1 MANPVPNPV
10 QRLRYFD
17 GEYLRSYDFTDE
29 QSYHI
34 ELRRLMNLKLHLHGI
49 IEGLEITLDAD
60 SVSGGPSFYSIT
72 EGMAI
77 DRTGREIIVPAPYS
91 LTNVLTA
98 PGLTA
103 QDYEVWICYQ
113 ETQTG
118 LPAAGYLDCNVKNQN
133 TRLQEGFQV
142 YLKPVNGP
150 GLVADCSGV
159 QLGIITLTSSSLGWA
174 VSNPRRWGRRYVGVR
189 AQSVIAPDQIDA
201 ENDPFDITALTTPV
215 TDHPLAGYLDIH
227 PGAFDRGNVIVRKN
241 LLVGDDFVLNSS
253 DKSKVSYSANLPTFT
268 PPITGDVKISNDLFL
283 QGNFYG
289 YNPASGQWYG
299 LQQYIQGLTP
309 VVQTGNASIT
319 ITVPGAV
326 PSPPVASGTV
336 TVVVNSMLPAVT
348 KPLQILV
355 ALTEIDWVDPKTLET
370 DWLKPAT
377 VTSQFTVS
385 VAGPSIPP
393 PPAPSINLTISATVG
408 PVVLDSS
415 SVVQV
420 PIKSVS
426 VSYMVVFTP

>member
-1 MANPVPNPV
+1 MPNPVPNPV

-60 SVSGGPSFYSIT
+60 SVSGGPSFYSIA

-77 DRTGREIIVPAPYS
+77 DQTGREIIVPAPYS

-98 PGLTA
+98 PGLAA
-103 QDYEVWICYQ
+103 QDYEVRICYQ

-118 LPAAGYLDCNVKNQN
+118 LPAAGYLDCNVTNQN

-150 GLVADCSGV
+150 GLVADCGGL
-159 QLGIITLTSSSLGWA
+159 QLGIVTLTSSSLGWA
-174 VSNPRRWGRRYVGVR
+174 VSNPRRGGRRYVGSRTQRVM
-189 AQSVIAPDQIDA
+189 VPDQVDA
-201 ENDPFDITALTTPV
+201 ENDPFDITAMTTPV
-215 TDHPLAGYLDIH
+215 TNQPLAGYLDVH
-227 PGAFDRGNVIVRKN
+227 PGAFHRGNAVVKKN

-253 DKSKVSYSANLPTFT
+253 IPAGAALPTLT

-289 YNPASGQWYG
+289 YNSSSNQWYG
-299 LQQYIQGLTP
+299 LKQYIQSLTP
-309 VVQTGNASIT
+309 VVKTGNASIT

-326 PSPPVASGTV
+326 PSPPIASGTV
-336 TVVVNSMLPAVT
+336 TVTVDSNLPAVT
-348 KPLQILV
+348 QPLQIIV

-370 DWLKPAT
+370 DWLSPAS

-385 VAGPSIPP
+385 VAGPTIPP
-393 PPAPSINLTISATVG
+393 APAPSISLTISAAVG
-408 PVVLDSS
+408 PVVLDSA

-426 VSYMVVFTP
+426 ISYMVVFTP